1 MIEEHSNVI
10 LTRDIPEQDLY
21 RGDVGVVVHLY
32 NDGEA
37 YEVEFMTM
45 SGSTVAVC
53 TLKAAD
59 VQTVNS
65 RMIPHIREIAV

>member
-21 RGDVGVVVHLY
+21 KGDVGVVVHLH
-32 NDGEA
+32 NGGEA

-53 TLKAAD
+53 TLDSSD
-59 VQTVNS
+59 VQAVNS

>member
-1 MIEEHSNVI
+1 MIEEDSNVI
-10 LTRDIPEQDLY
+10 LTRDIREEHLY
-21 RGDVGVVVHLY
+21 KGDVGVVAHIH
-32 NDGEA
+32 NEGEA
-37 YEVEFMTM
+37 YEVEFLTM

-59 VQTVNS
+59 VQAVNS